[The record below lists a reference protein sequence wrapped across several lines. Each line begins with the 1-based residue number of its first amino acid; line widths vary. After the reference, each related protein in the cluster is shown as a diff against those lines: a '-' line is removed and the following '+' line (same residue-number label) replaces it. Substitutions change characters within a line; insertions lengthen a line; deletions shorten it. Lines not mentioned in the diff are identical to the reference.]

1 MTVTYTTPFADTPE
15 DNQIVTLADESTP
28 IQSSYSMSKDTSN
41 NHMPKSRK
49 KNKRLFSDVEGDL
62 FDQYLQSCI
71 NMNKATSEL
80 VECKKKNLNAATE
93 LAECNKKNL
102 EAVAEL
108 KRRRLDV
115 DLVLAEPQKEKLKA
129 EIRQLNQ

>member
-1 MTVTYTTPFADTPE
+1 MTVTYTTPFADAPE

-28 IQSSYSMSKDTSN
+28 IQSSYSMSNN

-71 NMNKATSEL
+71 DMNKATCEL
-80 VECKKKNLNAATE
+80 VECKKKNL
-93 LAECNKKNL
+93 
-102 EAVAEL
+102 EAMAEL

-115 DLVLAEPQKEKLKA
+115 DLVLAELQKEKLKA